1 MIYLG
6 RTDTEK
12 QAIIDDYQAAHNI
25 AHVVIISANKF
36 ALCRNGADCVPY
48 SEVIMYRTFYR
59 LLQEIDTGTL
69 VVVNECLRNQNRYD
83 LSYNC
88 IRQFLN
94 QAGHVLVFQQLPQI
108 DTAEDFMILFDF
120 VTQSRWKR
128 RSFDPALITDNAQVN
143 VQVLPVA
150 FRRIDVPTSVKTAQV
165 YEQER
170 ARRFAT
176 LGPADPHTL
185 PRNLYLVG
193 GKDKAAYISRQSAP
207 SLFDTGD
214 AALYV
219 ARNKRLGLPNV
230 VTYDE
235 VQPGARYDIVELP
248 HAFADYADFVRTTW
262 QAEAAV
268 LCATLRVDAW
278 YFNRYTEWSE
288 RTHETYASLR

>member
-6 RTDTEK
+6 RTDAEK
-12 QAIIDDYQAAHNI
+12 QVIIDDYQAAHSI

-36 ALCRNGADCVPY
+36 ALCRAGADCVPY

-94 QAGHVLVFQQLPQI
+94 QAGHVLIFQQLPQI

-128 RSFDPALITDNAQVN
+128 RSFDPALIADNAQVD
-143 VQVLPVA
+143 VQILPVA
-150 FRRIDVPTSVKTAQV
+150 FHRIDVPTSTKTVQA

-170 ARRFAT
+170 VRRFAT

-193 GKDKAAYISRQSAP
+193 GKDKATYIARQSAP
-207 SLFDTGD
+207 SLFDTG
-214 AALYV
+214 AAVLYV
-219 ARNKRLGLPNV
+219 ARNKRLGLSNV

-235 VQPGARYDIVELP
+235 VQPGVRDDIVECP
-248 HAFADYADFVRTTW
+248 HAFADYADCGRTTW

-268 LCATLRVDAW
+268 LCTALRVDAW

-288 RTHETYASLR
+288 RIHETYASLR